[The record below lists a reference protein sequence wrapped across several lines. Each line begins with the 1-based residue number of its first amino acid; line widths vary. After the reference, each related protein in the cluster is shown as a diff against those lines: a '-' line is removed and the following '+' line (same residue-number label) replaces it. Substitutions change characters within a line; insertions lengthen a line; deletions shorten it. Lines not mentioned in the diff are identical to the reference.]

1 MGSGLLRNPKSKP
14 AEARGLPAKIL
25 LFLAFIFI
33 FVFRVAVIRG
43 SVFSGPARGKSP
55 ENPLLNQTNTA
66 IFMVMK
72 ELLERFENK
81 PPEIV
86 FHWRD
91 PETEAEGW
99 TVINSLRGGAAGGG
113 TRMREGLDMN
123 EVLSLAKTMEVKFT
137 VSGPPIGGAKSGIN
151 FNPEDPRKKG
161 VLDRWYRAVAP
172 LLKSY
177 YGTGGDL
184 NVDEIHEVIPITEEA
199 GVWHPQ
205 EGVFNG
211 HFKPTEA
218 DKINRI
224 GQLRMGVI
232 KVLESTEYSPD
243 PSRKYTVAD
252 MITGFGVAEAVRHY
266 YEVQGGS
273 VEGKRAIIQGFGNVG
288 AAAAFYLAKMGA
300 RIVGIIDRNGGVVRQ
315 EGFAFEE
322 IQDFFRKK
330 KGNYLIA
337 ENMIPFEEINRQIWE
352 VPAEIF
358 APCAASRL
366 VTREQI
372 NTLIDSG
379 LEVISCGANVPF
391 ADREIFF
398 GPIMEYTDGRVSLI
412 PDFISN
418 CGMARVFAYFMEGR
432 VSMDDSAIFNDT
444 SGVIRKAILNIFR
457 QNPTKKN
464 LSRTAFE
471 IALKQLLY

>member
-1 MGSGLLRNPKSKP
+1 
-14 AEARGLPAKIL
+14 
-25 LFLAFIFI
+25 
-33 FVFRVAVIRG
+33 
-43 SVFSGPARGKSP
+43 
-55 ENPLLNQTNTA
+55 
-66 IFMVMK
+66 MK
-72 ELLERFENK
+72 ELLKKYENK
-81 PPEIV
+81 LPEIV
-86 FHWRD
+86 FNWKD

-137 VSGPPIGGAKSGIN
+137 ISGPPIGGAKSGIN
-151 FNPEDPRKKG
+151 FNPNDPRKKG
-161 VLDRWYRAVAP
+161 VLERWYHAVAP

-224 GQLRMGVI
+224 GQLRIGVK
-232 KVLESTEYSPD
+232 KVLESGMYSPD
-243 PSRKYTVAD
+243 ISKKYTVAD
-252 MITGFGVAEAVRHY
+252 MITGFGVAEAIRHY
-266 YEVQGGS
+266 YDISGGT
-273 VEGKRAIIQGFGNVG
+273 VIGKKAIVQGFGNVG
-288 AAAAFYLAKMGA
+288 AAAAFYLAQMGA
-300 RIVGIIDRNGGVVRQ
+300 KIVGIIDRVGGVIN
-315 EGFAFEE
+315 EDGFSFDEVKS
-322 IQDFFRKK
+322 FYLHK
-330 KGNYLIA
+330 KGNTLIA
-337 ENMIPFEEINRQIWE
+337 DADRMIPFEEMNRRIWSL
-352 VPAEIF
+352 PTEIF

-366 VTREQI
+366 ITKEQI
-372 NTLIDSG
+372 TELIDTG

-391 ADREIFF
+391 ADKEIFF
-398 GPIMEYTDGRVSLI
+398 GPIMEYTDERVSLI

-432 VSMDDSAIFNDT
+432 VAIDDENIFNDT
-444 SGVIRKAILNIFR
+444 SDTIRKAILNIFKA
-457 QNPTKKN
+457 NATKKN
-464 LSRTAFE
+464 ISRTGFE
-471 IALKQLLY
+471 IALKELL